1 MTIFLTWIFLCQI
14 NKGRALNLLLL
25 VIEVENKTLQ
35 SICRPTFHT
44 VSLFWWCWCLAWSY
58 FLQDAAL
65 FLQICITKM
74 IIPNIHVET
83 LGGFK
88 PSETYVCQIG
98 WFPQGWGNKSS
109 KSLKAPP
116 GAWLFPQKYWHRNIH
131 FPGKHLH
138 QNCPPK
144 LVPPAFFPP
153 NLVLLAQKWDISPN
167 FLLLFNIKH
176 I

>member
-25 VIEVENKTLQ
+25 LIEVENKTLQ
-35 SICRPTFHT
+35 SIFRSTFHT

-88 PSETYVCQIG
+88 PSETYYVCQI
-98 WFPQGWGNKSS
+98 
-109 KSLKAPP
+109 
-116 GAWLFPQKYWHRNIH
+116 
-131 FPGKHLH
+131 
-138 QNCPPK
+138 CM
-144 LVPPAFFPP
+144 
-153 NLVLLAQKWDISPN
+153 ISPRIGVTN
-167 FLLLFNIKH
+167 LQNLWKHHPGHDCSHKSIGTETSIFQANICTK
-176 I
+176 IVLQNSCLQPFSPLTWFC